1 MGSPVVRPVLG
12 GKTPDA
18 TTTQQLPWPTPG
30 AALADVWPV
39 IREPSSASQ
48 LAKSMAAPKK
58 RPDKDSPA
66 GLIQR
71 GTLL

>member
-1 MGSPVVRPVLG
+1 M
-12 GKTPDA
+12 PDA

-39 IREPSSASQ
+39 IWEPPSASQ
-48 LAKSMAAPKK
+48 PAKSMAAPKK

-71 GTLL
+71 GKVLTGRNPEFRM